1 MLGIIIVLA
10 AMSCL
15 AGGAYKIGAIMN
27 GPKDPLKAEENQQQY
42 NVSLVV
48 VAMAFMLALC
58 GILMAT
64 TGWNPFAN
72 VGAAAMTKGSG
83 GSGGLGLL

>member
-1 MLGIIIVLA
+1 MLGIVIVLG

-15 AGGAYKIGAIMN
+15 AGGSYKIGAIMSV
-27 GPKDPLKAEENQQQY
+27 PVQDPTKAEEYQQQY

-72 VGAAAMTKGSG
+72 LGNMAASKGG
-83 GSGGLGLL
+83 GGGGLGLL

>member
-1 MLGIIIVLA
+1 MGIVIVLG

-15 AGGAYKIGAIMN
+15 AGGSYKIGALMSAPP
-27 GPKDPLKAEENQQQY
+27 GLAPAKAEENQQQY

-72 VGAAAMTKGSG
+72 LGNMATSRGGG
-83 GSGGLGLL
+83 GSGLGIL

>member
-1 MLGIIIVLA
+1 MLGVLIVLA
-10 AMSCL
+10 SMSCL
-15 AGGAYKIGAIMN
+15 AGGSYKIGAIMS
-27 GPKDPLKAEENQQQY
+27 GPQDPLKVEEYQQQY
-42 NVSLVV
+42 NVSLVI

-72 VGAAAMTKGSG
+72 VGNMALSGKGSG
-83 GSGGLGLL
+83 GGLGLL

>member
-1 MLGIIIVLA
+1 MLGIVIVLG

-15 AGGAYKIGAIMN
+15 AGGSYKIGAIMSA
-27 GPKDPLKAEENQQQY
+27 PQDPAKTDEYQQQY

-48 VAMAFMLALC
+48 VAMAFMMALC

-72 VGAAAMTKGSG
+72 IGNMAMSKGSG
-83 GSGGLGLL
+83 SGSLGLL

>member
-1 MLGIIIVLA
+1 MLGIVIVLIS
-10 AMSCL
+10 MSCL
-15 AGGAYKIGAIMN
+15 AGGSYKIGTIMN
-27 GPKDPLKAEENQQQY
+27 GPKDPLKAEEYQQQY

-72 VGAAAMTKGSG
+72 VSAAAMSRGSG
-83 GSGGLGLL
+83 GGGMGLL

>member
-1 MLGIIIVLA
+1 MLGIVIVLG

-15 AGGAYKIGAIMN
+15 AGGSYKIGAIMSAPP
-27 GPKDPLKAEENQQQY
+27 GQPPAKVEETQQQY

-72 VGAAAMTKGSG
+72 LGSMATSKGNT
-83 GSGGLGLL
+83 GLGLL